1 MSADRIAELRV
12 MVAEAT
18 TGPWVEF
25 FKDDGGKW
33 TGWPISI
40 EAVSFTD
47 KVVVRPGGQ
56 WPYDWDAGVS
66 QNEAIANARLI
77 AQAPTLATDLA
88 AALAEV
94 ERLRDFVDEF
104 SSAKIHALR
113 FPGVIRSPEDEPDPV
128 VDAEEVWAW
137 QEDAR
142 AVLKAKP

>member
-1 MSADRIAELRV
+1 MTDRIADLRK
-12 MVAEAT
+12 MVADAT
-18 TGPWVEF
+18 PGPWVEF

-88 AALAEV
+88 DALEREAKLREALTKATNRLEWCSGILPYETNRNAASGWVEEARAAL
-94 ERLRDFVDEF
+94 
-104 SSAKIHALR
+104 
-113 FPGVIRSPEDEPDPV
+113 GV
-128 VDAEEVWAW
+128 
-137 QEDAR
+137 
-142 AVLKAKP
+142 KP